1 MEETIKVSE
10 LLAVS
15 IHLAEAGGTK
25 IVDIRKMADSEIG
38 QLAKGLTK
46 EGKSEY
52 VTLGDQKSHEI
63 ITSGLKATWQKL
75 RYRSEETDHEI
86 VKIPPP
92 SRFDKEVQGLAR
104 RDEAVAISELTVWID
119 PLDATQEYTEGAT
132 DPDLL
137 KYVTVML
144 CIAVRGEPIA
154 GVIHEPFTK
163 DPITGKTGVT
173 KWAWVGHGVSRSL
186 QRDISTQSKDGNT
199 VRVIA
204 SRSHPGDVF
213 RVAESS
219 FKNYKEVEKLTAAGA
234 GYKALQVLVLLVNKE
249 LKLMIEHVK
258 VLSSQ

>member
-15 IHLAEAGGTK
+15 IHLAEAGGAK

-63 ITSGLKATWQKL
+63 ITSGLKATWQNL
-75 RYRSEETDHEI
+75 RYRSEENDHEI

-234 GYKALQVLVLLVNKE
+234 GYKALQVLC
-249 LKLMIEHVK
+249 
-258 VLSSQ
+258 S